1 SLGVSAP
8 AAHILYVSVFSAYWS
23 PYRMMRRLPLPEY
36 EFLRSAAAKRL
47 FRLSSP
53 FLEPFFLAYHAAP
66 LNALRR
72 KHGLPPFRNF
82 AEGFTF
88 GDFTLYA
95 DLPSLVPVTGLP

>member
-1 SLGVSAP
+1 
-8 AAHILYVSVFSAYWS
+8 
-23 PYRMMRRLPLPEY
+23 
-36 EFLRSAAAKRL
+36 
-47 FRLSSP
+47 SP

-95 DLPSLVPVTGLP
+95 DLPSLVPVTGLPPHHHFLGPIVWSPETPLPSWWGAVDSSRPLIYVSLGTTGDASCLRT